1 MKIRKARL
9 EDLDIIMEAYTYARR
24 FMQRTGNANQWID
37 GYPSREQIM
46 KDITGRNC
54 YVCVDPVFGI
64 AGVFYFRIG
73 EDRTYAKIY
82 EGHWLDEKPYGVVHR
97 IATNGKV
104 KGVAGHCLQWC
115 MNKIGNVRIDTHRD
129 NKVMQHILKK
139 NGYTEC
145 GIIYTDNGTER
156 IAYQKTGIRR

>member
-9 EDLDIIMEAYTYARR
+9 EDLDIIMDAYRYARE
-24 FMQRTGNANQWID
+24 FMQKTGNANQWID
-37 GYPSREQIM
+37 GYPARELIV
-46 KDITGRNC
+46 KDITDRNC

-73 EDRTYAKIY
+73 EDRTYARIE
-82 EGHWLDEKPYGVVHR
+82 EGHWLNEEPYGVVHR

-104 KGVAGHCLQWC
+104 RGVADHCLHWC
-115 MNKIGNVRIDTHRD
+115 FRQCGNMRIDTHRD
-129 NKVMQHILKK
+129 NRVMQHILEK
-139 NGYTEC
+139 NGYTAC

-156 IAYQKTGIRR
+156 IAFQKIEVRR